1 MTLANAFSTEWKDLK
16 GTAARVATTVT
27 RNSATIQTVVTDV
40 SAVAVAIDP
49 SAAGVITAFDSLEE
63 VIVGKIAAAA
73 SDVAN
78 ATSLESLFAEA
89 WPAIKSLVSTLE
101 NHPTV
106 ASVTAALGGSAEAAV
121 TGAKA

>member
-1 MTLANAFSTEWKDLK
+1 MTLANAFSTAWKDLK
-16 GTAARVATTVT
+16 AVAAKVSTVLTKDSVA
-27 RNSATIQTVVTDV
+27 IQTAVTDA
-40 SAVAVAIDP
+40 SAVAVAVDP
-49 SAAGVITAFDSLEE
+49 SAAGTITAFDSLEE

-78 ATSLESLFAEA
+78 AASLESLFGDA
-89 WPAIKSLVSTLE
+89 WPAIKSLVATLE

-106 ASVTAALGGSAEAAV
+106 ASVTAALGGPAI

>member
-1 MTLANAFSTEWKDLK
+1 MTLAHAFSTAWKDLK
-16 GTAARVATTVT
+16 ATAARVASAVT
-27 RNSATIQTVVTDV
+27 KNSAAIQTAVTDA
-40 SAVAVAIDP
+40 STVAVTIDP

-78 ATSLESLFAEA
+78 ATSLSALFGEA
-89 WPAIKSLVSTLE
+89 WPAIKSLVTTLE

-106 ASVTAALGGSAEAAV
+106 ASVTASLGGSTQTPAAQ
-121 TGAKA
+121 AKA